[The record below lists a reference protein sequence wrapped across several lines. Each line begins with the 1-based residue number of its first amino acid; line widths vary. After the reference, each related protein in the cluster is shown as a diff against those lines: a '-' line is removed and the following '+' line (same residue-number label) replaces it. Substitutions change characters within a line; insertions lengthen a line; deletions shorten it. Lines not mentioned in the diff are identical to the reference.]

1 MRFMDYL
8 RLGFAGVKAHKKRAL
23 TVVIIVGV
31 LFSVITAGA
40 FVLQGLE
47 NVVSGEMLKP
57 TDGKVLVMS
66 MVDTK
71 VCDEECD
78 IEAEVAK
85 IKQNIAKYGG
95 KIIEVEVAQTADGMF
110 YKLKQGVFASSSESA
125 DVTEVVVPLATAAN
139 LAGIEMPE
147 RDAEVVEK
155 IEAIKEV
162 REKTLGK
169 TIESKS
175 SEKHYVADILPS
187 GVYASD
193 LSFMNIGQSGNP
205 LDLIFS
211 QVRTGASQNFIT
223 KSAEAKP
230 KSEDTTSERPSG
242 FMPAENVNVE
252 EMGLVF
258 AEFDSIKA
266 AFDYYWDEVNYC
278 SENDRIFGTCGRDY
292 KYQVLSAVSD
302 PLTTYE
308 NLQNVWLVFRIVAAV
323 LGVIAVIIA
332 LSTYARLIG
341 KDMKIISLYHAMGA
355 TGKQIRIVY
364 IVYLMMLSVMAVGF
378 ALVVGLGLAAVL
390 SMVNMTALEQM
401 FMLGFGVVKDGVW
414 LIGWNSLL
422 WYLIGAMMLTAVVAV
437 CLGNG
442 NFKVK
447 ELAKRMK

>member
-1 MRFMDYL
+1 
-8 RLGFAGVKAHKKRAL
+8 
-23 TVVIIVGV
+23 
-31 LFSVITAGA
+31 
-40 FVLQGLE
+40 
-47 NVVSGEMLKP
+47 
-57 TDGKVLVMS
+57 
-66 MVDTK
+66 
-71 VCDEECD
+71 
-78 IEAEVAK
+78 
-85 IKQNIAKYGG
+85 
-95 KIIEVEVAQTADGMF
+95 
-110 YKLKQGVFASSSESA
+110 
-125 DVTEVVVPLATAAN
+125 
-139 LAGIEMPE
+139 
-147 RDAEVVEK
+147 
-155 IEAIKEV
+155 
-162 REKTLGK
+162 
-169 TIESKS
+169 
-175 SEKHYVADILPS
+175 
-187 GVYASD
+187 
-193 LSFMNIGQSGNP
+193 
-205 LDLIFS
+205 
-211 QVRTGASQNFIT
+211 
-223 KSAEAKP
+223 
-230 KSEDTTSERPSG
+230 
-242 FMPAENVNVE
+242 
-252 EMGLVF
+252 MGLVF